1 MTATVVY
8 HDVPNE
14 IREAINPH
22 VDKWLPA
29 LPRWVANVTVVFVP
43 EDEDSS
49 LSTVVRP
56 EYRSLTLRVHPGWLN
71 HRERDNRSA
80 DVLHEFL
87 HAPLEMARD
96 VFHNTVH
103 AAVDDTDP
111 LFSFVREEYRK
122 ALECGVNDLEDIV
135 LRLTA

>member
-8 HDVPNE
+8 HDVPDE

-22 VDKWLPA
+22 VEKWLPA
-29 LPRWVANVTVVFVP
+29 LPRWVAQVLVVFVP
-43 EDEDSS
+43 NEEDAS
-49 LSTVVRP
+49 LSTGVRP
-56 EYRSLTLRVHPGWLN
+56 EYRCVTLRVHPDWLN
-71 HRERDNRSA
+71 HRERDSRSA

-96 VFHNTVH
+96 VFHNTIH
-103 AAVDDTDP
+103 AVVDDTDP
-111 LFSFVREEYRK
+111 LHSFVREEYRK
-122 ALECGVNDLEDIV
+122 ALESGVNDLEDIV